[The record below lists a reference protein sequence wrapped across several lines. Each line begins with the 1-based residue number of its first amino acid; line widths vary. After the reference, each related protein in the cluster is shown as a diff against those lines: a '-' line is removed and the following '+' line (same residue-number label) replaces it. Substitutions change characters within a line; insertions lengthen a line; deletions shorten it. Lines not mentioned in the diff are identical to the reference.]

1 MSCKKE
7 VVEIDHFEPVKN
19 VVYLEFNQ
27 YRLYK
32 ASEISYAAQIEIQDS
47 LRAIFAGVDILFT
60 TDSFLVG
67 QRIQKTIITK
77 TILSNE
83 NSGITQG
90 KFAGSYPNF
99 VFNRGERPG
108 IIAYYIAHETGHSI
122 GLKHSAGHDI
132 MNGEKV
138 YLGAGFNEADKN
150 FIQSWANTN

>member
-7 VVEIDHFEPVKN
+7 GVEFDTFGPVKN
-19 VVYLEFNQ
+19 VVHLEFNQ

-32 ASEISYAAQIEIQDS
+32 ASEITYAAQIVIQDS
-47 LRAIFAGVDILFT
+47 LKAIFAGIDILFT
-60 TDSFLVG
+60 TDSFLIG

-77 TILSNE
+77 SILSNE
-83 NSGITQG
+83 HSGITQG

-108 IIAYYIAHETGHSI
+108 IIAYYIAHETGHAI
-122 GLKHSAGHDI
+122 GLKHSTGHDI

-138 YLGAGFNEADKN
+138 YLGARFNEADIN
-150 FIQSWANTN
+150 FIQAWAKY